1 MFENTGRAF
10 KNVSAQSGASFSKE
24 FSGRGMASG
33 DFDNDGDLDVL
44 ISNNGEAPLLLRN
57 EGGNRNNWLGLQLI
71 ATKSN
76 PAAVGA
82 VITWQAEGVKR
93 SRLKTAGGSYLASHD
108 PREVLGL
115 GSAKKID
122 YVEIHWP
129 SGKTD
134 KLANLPINSYL
145 KVIEGEGIAKSG
157 ARPAK

>member
-1 MFENTGRAF
+1 
-10 KNVSAQSGASFSKE
+10 
-24 FSGRGMASG
+24 
-33 DFDNDGDLDVL
+33 
-44 ISNNGEAPLLLRN
+44 
-57 EGGNRNNWLGLQLI
+57 
-71 ATKSN
+71 
-76 PAAVGA
+76 
-82 VITWQAEGVKR
+82 VKR

-122 YVEIHWP
+122 YVEIRWP
-129 SGKTD
+129 SGKMD

>member
-10 KNVSAQSGASFSKE
+10 KNVSAQSGAAFSKE
-24 FSGRGMASG
+24 FSGRGMATG

-57 EGGNRNNWLGLQLI
+57 EGGNKNNWLGLQLV
-71 ATKSN
+71 ASKSN

-82 VITWQAEGVKR
+82 VITWQAGGVKR

-115 GSAKKID
+115 GAAKRID
-122 YVEIHWP
+122 YVEIRWP
-129 SGKTD
+129 SGKLD
-134 KLANLPINSYL
+134 KLTNLPINTYI
-145 KVIEGEGIAKSG
+145 KVIEGAGVGKSNFNSV
-157 ARPAK
+157 K